1 MTENGDFQHEAHEE
15 LEGHEGAKRRR
26 ERLATIALDA
36 GLVVHRT
43 LGPGLL
49 ESVYE
54 QCLAHELATRGI
66 KTKRQI
72 GLPVTYKDI
81 RLEAGYRIDLLVDD
95 LIIIEIKAVEAL
107 SRLHEAQILTYL
119 RLSGLRLGF
128 LFNFNVSLFRDG
140 IRRFAL

>member
-1 MTENGDFQHEAHEE
+1 MAESAEFGHKEHEGHEAHE
-15 LEGHEGAKRRR
+15 GTRRRR
-26 ERLATIALDA
+26 ERLAAIVLDA
-36 GLVVHRT
+36 GLAVHRA

-66 KTKRQI
+66 PTKRQI

-95 LIIIEIKAVEAL
+95 LVVIEVKAVEAL

-119 RLSGLRLGF
+119 RLTGLNLGF
-128 LFNFNVSLFRDG
+128 LLNFNVPLFRDG